1 MDSAAD
7 FLKTKSGMNK
17 NKVLKSSVLPL
28 ALCLTTMT
36 FSPIL
41 VSKAIAEVQNVQQG
55 ELVKGTIVDET
66 GEPIIGATVL
76 VVGGSATQGTVA
88 DMDGNF
94 SIKVKPGAKLKIS
107 YIGFADQVVPA
118 KNGMKVTMKEGGAV
132 NLNAVEVVAYG
143 VQKKVTMTGAI
154 SSVKSEDL
162 VRTSV
167 GSVNNVLGG
176 QLSGVTTVQYS
187 GEPGSDAAEIFVRGK
202 ATWGDSQPLIQVD
215 GVERTMADID
225 PNEIESVTVLKDAS
239 ATAVFGVRGANGVVL
254 ITTKRGAQGKAKINV
269 STSWTALAPT
279 KMVEQ
284 ASSYEYANF
293 YNQMSL
299 NDYWMRANKSVAIG
313 KYPDLDAYTA
323 EHTFSNSF
331 SEGIIQKFATGSD
344 PIRFPSTKWADYIMK
359 DVTLQQQH
367 NLNISG
373 GTDRVKYFISAG
385 YYSQDGLFKEFDAGY
400 NYGYQY
406 HRFNYRSNLDLK
418 ATKTT
423 TLSFNVAGNVSNAD
437 KPYTGSGAA
446 GLIKQIYYATPFS
459 SPGIVDNKLVYCTA
473 DYDDQKLPFVGN
485 AGMGYYGNGFMQ
497 TNINKIQMDLVLDQK
512 LDFIT
517 KGLSFKAKGSY
528 NSAYTINKQGK
539 SVVASFNPLIQYEKD
554 DQGQFILD
562 AEGNKKII
570 LNADGTP
577 YIVYRQNGNDT
588 DPSYSASQAKARDW
602 YLEGSFNY
610 SRVFDKHTV
619 NALLLYNQSKQYYY
633 SNSSYPDVPR
643 SYVGLVGRVTYDYA
657 SRYMAEFNMGYNG
670 SENFAPGRRF
680 GVFPAGSV
688 GWILSE
694 EKFWKPISKVA
705 SFFKIRASWG
715 LVGNDK
721 TKDAIRFMYL
731 ADPYITGSY
740 GLTNNM
746 TNWADSYGYLF
757 GNAQSGTVQG
767 TSSVAGAYESIK
779 NNPDIGWE
787 KAFKQDYGFDLY
799 FFGDRFKTT
808 FDYYRE
814 HRTDILVRDET
825 VPSTIGFTMPYT
837 NAGEAKSWGWEL
849 SLGYND
855 KIGKDFR
862 FWGKLNLS
870 YNQNEIVEMKEE
882 PKKNEYM
889 MARGHRIGARSM
901 YKFWKYYEGEQ
912 TKVEYEKT
920 FGQPFPTQLKDYLM
934 PGDCVYIDLDG
945 DGKINPND
953 KTRDNGYTDDPEY
966 MAGLTLGFNYKRL
979 TFNMQLTGAWNV
991 SRYITDV
998 FRQPFYCSSNTTQGG
1013 LLSYHVNNTWTPQS
1027 YESQDA
1033 LYPRATWDNAEQ
1045 NYAES
1050 DLWEKD
1056 AKYLRLKT
1064 VSLSYDFINPAFK
1077 KIGMHKCEVT
1087 LSGYNLLTFTP
1098 YKWGDPET
1106 RASNAPSYPLQRTY
1120 TISLNVGF

>member
-1 MDSAAD
+1 MM
-7 FLKTKSGMNK
+7 KK
-17 NKVLKSSVLPL
+17 SVLPF
-28 ALCLTTMT
+28 ALVCSALMLN
-36 FSPIL
+36 PY
-41 VSKAIAEVQNVQQG
+41 VGGQAHAEVQNVQQAKA
-55 ELVKGTIVDET
+55 VKGTVVDET
-66 GEPIIGATVL
+66 GEPVIGATVL
-76 VVGGSATQGTVA
+76 VVGGSASQGTIT

-94 SIKVKPGAKLKIS
+94 SINVKPGQKLKIT
-107 YIGFADQVVPA
+107 YIGYDESIVAA
-118 KNGMKVTMKEGGAV
+118 KEGMKVQMKTSGAV
-132 NLNAVEVVAYG
+132 SLNTVEVVAYG

-187 GEPGSDAAEIFVRGK
+187 GEPGDDAAEIFVRGK

-254 ITTKRGAQGKAKINV
+254 ITTKRGSQGKAKISV
-269 STSWTALAPT
+269 STSWTALSPT

-284 ASSYEYANF
+284 ASSLEYANF
-293 YNQMSL
+293 YNQMSE
-299 NDYWMRANKSVAIG
+299 NDYWQTANLAVANG
-313 KYPDLDAYTA
+313 KYSSLEAYMA
-323 EHTFSNSF
+323 EKPFSKSF
-331 SEGIIQKFATGSD
+331 SDAIIQKFATGSD
-344 PIRFPSTKWADYIMK
+344 PIRFPNTRWAEYIMK

-373 GTDRVKYFISAG
+373 GTDRVKYFISTG
-385 YYSQDGLFKEFDAGY
+385 YYSQDGLFKEFGA
-400 NYGYQY
+400 NYDFGYQY

-459 SPGIVDNKLVYCTA
+459 SPGIIDNKLVYCTT
-473 DYDDQKLPFVGN
+473 DYTDGLKLPFVGGD
-485 AGMGYYGNGFMQ
+485 GMGYYGKGFMQ

-528 NSAYTINKQGK
+528 NSAYTISKQGNCQ
-539 SVVASFNPLIQYEKD
+539 VATYNPLVQYDE
-554 DQGQFILD
+554 QGNVIY
-562 AEGNKKII
+562 
-570 LNADGTP
+570 NADGTP
-577 YIVYRQNGNDT
+577 YIVYRQNDNDT
-588 DPSYSASQAKARDW
+588 DPSYSASQGKARDW

-610 SRVFDKHTV
+610 SRVFGKHTV
-619 NALLLYNQSKQYYY
+619 NALMLYNQSKQYYY
-633 SNSSYPDVPR
+633 SNISYPDVPR

-657 SRYMAEFNMGYNG
+657 NRYMAEFNIGYNG

-680 GVFPAGSV
+680 GTFPAGSI
-688 GWILSE
+688 GWIISE
-694 EKFWKPISKVA
+694 EKFWKPISKIA
-705 SFFKIRASWG
+705 SFFKLRASWG

-721 TKDAIRFMYL
+721 TLDKIRFMYL

-740 GLTNNM
+740 GLVNNM
-746 TNWADSYGYLF
+746 SNWADTYGYLF

-767 TSSVAGAYESIK
+767 TSSIAGAYESIK
-779 NNPDIGWE
+779 NNPNIGWE

-814 HRTDILVRDET
+814 HRTDILVRDAT
-825 VPSTIGFTMPYT
+825 VPSSIGFTMPYT
-837 NAGEAKSWGWEL
+837 NAGETKAWGWEL

-855 KIGKDFR
+855 KIGKNFR

-870 YNQNEIVEMKEE
+870 YNQNEIIEMKEE
-882 PKKNEYM
+882 PQKNDYM
-889 MARGHRIGARSM
+889 LAKGHRIGARSM

-912 TKVEYEKT
+912 TKAEYEQT
-920 FGQPFPTQLKDYLM
+920 FGTPFPQQRITNLQ
-934 PGDCVYIDLDG
+934 PGDCVYVDLDG
-945 DGKINPND
+945 DGKIDPND
-953 KTRDNGYTDDPEY
+953 MTRDNGYTDDPEY

-1013 LLSYHVNNTWTPQS
+1013 LLSYHVNNTWTPGV

-1033 LYPRATWDNAEQ
+1033 LYPRATWANAEQ
-1045 NYAES
+1045 NYENS

-1064 VSLSYDFINPAFK
+1064 VSLSYDFINPTFK
-1077 KIGMHKCEVT
+1077 KIGMNKCEVT

>member
-1 MDSAAD
+1 MS
-7 FLKTKSGMNK
+7 KQNK
-17 NKVLKSSVLPL
+17 MMKKSVLPF
-28 ALCLTTMT
+28 ALVCSALMLN
-36 FSPIL
+36 PYMGGQ
-41 VSKAIAEVQNVQQG
+41 ARAEVQNVQQAKA
-55 ELVKGTIVDET
+55 VKGTVVDET
-66 GEPIIGATVL
+66 GEPVIGATVL
-76 VVGGSATQGTVA
+76 VVGGSASQGTIT

-94 SIKVKPGAKLKIS
+94 SVNVKPGQKLKIT
-107 YIGFADQVVPA
+107 YIGYDESIVTA
-118 KNGMKVTMKEGGAV
+118 KEGMKVQMKTSGAV
-132 NLNAVEVVAYG
+132 SLNTVEVVAYG

-154 SSVKSEDL
+154 SSVKSDDL

-187 GEPGSDAAEIFVRGK
+187 GEPGDDAAEIFVRGK

-254 ITTKRGAQGKAKINV
+254 ITTKRGSQGKAKISV
-269 STSWTALAPT
+269 STSWTALSPT

-284 ASSYEYANF
+284 ASSLEYANF
-293 YNQMSL
+293 YNQMSE
-299 NDYWMRANKSVAIG
+299 NDYWQTANLAVANG
-313 KYPDLDAYTA
+313 KYASLEAYMA
-323 EHTFSNSF
+323 EKPFSKSF
-331 SEGIIQKFATGSD
+331 SDAIIQKFATGSD
-344 PIRFPSTKWADYIMK
+344 PIRFPNTRWAEYIMK

-373 GTDRVKYFISAG
+373 GTDRVKYFISTG
-385 YYSQDGLFKEFDAGY
+385 YYSQDGLFKEFGA
-400 NYGYQY
+400 NYDFGYQY

-459 SPGIVDNKLVYCTA
+459 SPGIIDNKLVYCTT
-473 DYDDQKLPFVGN
+473 DYTDGLKLPFVGGD
-485 AGMGYYGNGFMQ
+485 GMGYYGKGFMQ

-528 NSAYTINKQGK
+528 NSAYTISKQGNCQ
-539 SVVASFNPLIQYEKD
+539 VATYNPLVQYDE
-554 DQGQFILD
+554 QGNVIY
-562 AEGNKKII
+562 
-570 LNADGTP
+570 NADGTP
-577 YIVYRQNGNDT
+577 YIVYRQNDNDT
-588 DPSYSASQAKARDW
+588 DPSYSASQGKARDW

-610 SRVFDKHTV
+610 SRVFGKHTV
-619 NALLLYNQSKQYYY
+619 NALMLYNQSKQYYY
-633 SNSSYPDVPR
+633 SNISYPDVPR

-657 SRYMAEFNMGYNG
+657 NRYMAEFNIGYNG

-680 GVFPAGSV
+680 GTFPAGSI
-688 GWILSE
+688 GWIISE
-694 EKFWKPISKVA
+694 EKFWKPISKIA
-705 SFFKIRASWG
+705 SFFKLRASWG

-721 TKDAIRFMYL
+721 TLDKIRFMYL

-740 GLTNNM
+740 GLVNNM
-746 TNWADSYGYLF
+746 SNWADTYGYLF

-767 TSSVAGAYESIK
+767 TSSIAGAYESIK

-814 HRTDILVRDET
+814 HRTDILVRDAT
-825 VPSTIGFTMPYT
+825 VPSSIGFTMPYT
-837 NAGEAKSWGWEL
+837 NAGETKAWGWEL

-855 KIGKDFR
+855 KIGKNFR

-870 YNQNEIVEMKEE
+870 YNQNEIIEMKEE
-882 PKKNEYM
+882 PQKNDYM
-889 MARGHRIGARSM
+889 LAKGHRIGARSM

-912 TKVEYEKT
+912 TKAEYEQT
-920 FGQPFPTQLKDYLM
+920 FGTPFPQQRITNLQ
-934 PGDCVYIDLDG
+934 PGDCVYVDLDG
-945 DGKINPND
+945 DGKIDPND
-953 KTRDNGYTDDPEY
+953 MTRDNGYTDDPEY

-1013 LLSYHVNNTWTPQS
+1013 LLSYHVNNTWTPGV

-1033 LYPRATWDNAEQ
+1033 LYPRATWANAEQ
-1045 NYAES
+1045 NYENS

-1064 VSLSYDFINPAFK
+1064 VSLSYDFINPTFK
-1077 KIGMHKCEVT
+1077 KIGMNKCEVT

>member
-1 MDSAAD
+1 
-7 FLKTKSGMNK
+7 MNK

-55 ELVKGTIVDET
+55 ELIKGTVVDET
-66 GEPIIGATVL
+66 GEPVIGATIL
-76 VVGGSATQGTVA
+76 VVGGSSTQGTVA

-132 NLNAVEVVAYG
+132 SLNAVEVVAYG

-187 GEPGSDAAEIFVRGK
+187 GEPGSNAAEIFVRGK

-254 ITTKRGAQGKAKINV
+254 ITTKRGAQGKAKISV

-284 ASSYEYANF
+284 ASSLEYANF
-293 YNQMSL
+293 YNQMSE
-299 NDYWMRANKSVAIG
+299 NDYWQTANLAVANG
-313 KYPDLDAYTA
+313 KYSSLEAYMA
-323 EHTFSNSF
+323 EKPFSKSF
-331 SEGIIQKFATGSD
+331 SDAIIQKFATGSD
-344 PIRFPSTKWADYIMK
+344 PIRFPNTRWADYIMK

-385 YYSQDGLFKEFDAGY
+385 YYSQDGLFKEFGA
-400 NYGYQY
+400 NYDFGYQY

-459 SPGIVDNKLVYCTA
+459 SPGIIDNKLIYCTT
-473 DYDDQKLPFVGN
+473 DYTDGLKLPFTGGS
-485 AGMGYYGNGFMQ
+485 GMGYYGNGFMQ

-517 KGLSFKAKGSY
+517 KGLSFKVKGSY
-528 NSAYTINKQGK
+528 NSAYTINKKGNCQ
-539 SVVASFNPLIQYEKD
+539 VATYNPLVQYDE
-554 DQGQFILD
+554 QGNVIY
-562 AEGNKKII
+562 
-570 LNADGTP
+570 NADGTP
-577 YIVYRQNGNDT
+577 YIVYRQNDNDT
-588 DPSYSASQAKARDW
+588 DPSYSASQGKARDW

-610 SRVFDKHTV
+610 SRVFGKHTV
-619 NALLLYNQSKQYYY
+619 NALMLYNQSKQYYY
-633 SNSSYPDVPR
+633 SGSSYPDVPR

-657 SRYMAEFNMGYNG
+657 NRYMAEFNVGYNG

-680 GVFPAGSV
+680 GTFPAGSI

-721 TKDAIRFMYL
+721 TQDAIRFMYL

-746 TNWADSYGYLF
+746 TNWADTYGYLF

-767 TSSVAGAYESIK
+767 TSSIAGAYESIK

-814 HRTDILVRDET
+814 HRTDILVRDAT

-837 NAGEAKSWGWEL
+837 NAGETKSWGWEL
-849 SLGYND
+849 ALGYND

-870 YNQNEIVEMKEE
+870 YNQNEIIEMREE
-882 PKKNEYM
+882 PQKNDYM
-889 MARGHRIGARSM
+889 LAKGHRIGARSM

-912 TKVEYEKT
+912 TKAEYEQT
-920 FGQPFPTQLKDYLM
+920 FGSPFPQQLISNLQ
-934 PGDCVYIDLDG
+934 PGDCVYVDLDG
-945 DGKINPND
+945 DGKIDPND
-953 KTRDNGYTDDPEY
+953 MTRDNGYTDDPEY

-998 FRQPFYCSSNTTQGG
+998 FRQPFYCSSNTSQGG
-1013 LLSYHVNNTWTPQS
+1013 LLSYHVNNTWTPGV

-1033 LYPRATWDNAEQ
+1033 LYPRATWANAEQ
-1045 NYAES
+1045 NYAGS

-1064 VSLSYDFINPAFK
+1064 VSLSYDFINPTFK
-1077 KIGMHKCEVT
+1077 KIGMNKCEVT
-1087 LSGYNLLTFTP
+1087 LSGYNLITFTP

>member
-1 MDSAAD
+1 
-7 FLKTKSGMNK
+7 MNK
-17 NKVLKSSVLPL
+17 NKVQKSSVLPL

-721 TKDAIRFMYL
+721 TKDAIRFLYL

-1013 LLSYHVNNTWTPQS
+1013 LLSYHVNNTWTPES

>member
-1 MDSAAD
+1 MS
-7 FLKTKSGMNK
+7 KQNK
-17 NKVLKSSVLPL
+17 MMKKSVLPF
-28 ALCLTTMT
+28 ALVCSALML
-36 FSPIL
+36 SPY
-41 VSKAIAEVQNVQQG
+41 VGGQAHAEVQNVQQAKA
-55 ELVKGTIVDET
+55 VKGTVVDET
-66 GEPIIGATVL
+66 GEPVIGATVL
-76 VVGGSATQGTVA
+76 VVGGSASQGTIT

-94 SIKVKPGAKLKIS
+94 SINVKLGQKLKIT
-107 YIGFADQVVPA
+107 YIGYDESIVAA
-118 KNGMKVTMKEGGAV
+118 KEGMKVQMKTSGAV
-132 NLNAVEVVAYG
+132 SLNTVEVVAYG

-187 GEPGSDAAEIFVRGK
+187 GEPGDDAAEIFVRGK

-254 ITTKRGAQGKAKINV
+254 ITTKRGSQGKAKISV
-269 STSWTALAPT
+269 STSWTALSPT

-284 ASSYEYANF
+284 ASSLEYANF
-293 YNQMSL
+293 YNQMSE
-299 NDYWMRANKSVAIG
+299 NDYWQTANLAVANG
-313 KYPDLDAYTA
+313 KYASLEAYMA
-323 EHTFSNSF
+323 EKPFSKSF
-331 SEGIIQKFATGSD
+331 SDAIIQKFATGSD
-344 PIRFPSTKWADYIMK
+344 PIRFPNTRWADYIMK

-373 GTDRVKYFISAG
+373 GTDRVKYFISTG
-385 YYSQDGLFKEFDAGY
+385 YYSQDGLFKEFGA
-400 NYGYQY
+400 NYDFGYQY

-459 SPGIVDNKLVYCTA
+459 SPGIIDNKLVYCTT
-473 DYDDQKLPFVGN
+473 DYTDGLKLPFVGGD
-485 AGMGYYGNGFMQ
+485 GMGYYGKGFMQ

-528 NSAYTINKQGK
+528 NSAYTISKQGNCQ
-539 SVVASFNPLIQYEKD
+539 VATYNPLVQYDE
-554 DQGQFILD
+554 QGNVIY
-562 AEGNKKII
+562 
-570 LNADGTP
+570 NADGTP
-577 YIVYRQNGNDT
+577 YIVYRQNDNDT
-588 DPSYSASQAKARDW
+588 DPSYSASQGKARDW

-610 SRVFDKHTV
+610 SRVFGKHTV
-619 NALLLYNQSKQYYY
+619 NALMLYNQSKQYYY
-633 SNSSYPDVPR
+633 SNISYPDVPR

-657 SRYMAEFNMGYNG
+657 NRYMAEFNIGYNG

-680 GVFPAGSV
+680 GTFPAGSI
-688 GWILSE
+688 GWIISE
-694 EKFWKPISKVA
+694 EKFWKPISKIA
-705 SFFKIRASWG
+705 SFFKLRASWG

-721 TKDAIRFMYL
+721 TLDKIRFMYL

-740 GLTNNM
+740 GLVNNM
-746 TNWADSYGYLF
+746 SNWADTYGYLF

-767 TSSVAGAYESIK
+767 TSSIAGAYESIK

-814 HRTDILVRDET
+814 HRTDILVRDAT
-825 VPSTIGFTMPYT
+825 VPSSIGFTMPYT
-837 NAGEAKSWGWEL
+837 NAGETKAWGWEL

-855 KIGKDFR
+855 KIGKNFR

-870 YNQNEIVEMKEE
+870 YNQNEIIEMKEE
-882 PKKNEYM
+882 PQKNDYM
-889 MARGHRIGARSM
+889 LAKGHRIGARSM

-912 TKVEYEKT
+912 TKAEYEQT
-920 FGQPFPTQLKDYLM
+920 FGTPFPQQRITNLQ
-934 PGDCVYIDLDG
+934 PGDCVYVDLDG
-945 DGKINPND
+945 DGKIDPND
-953 KTRDNGYTDDPEY
+953 MTRDNGYTDDPEY

-1013 LLSYHVNNTWTPQS
+1013 LLSYHVNNTWTPGV

-1033 LYPRATWDNAEQ
+1033 LYPRATWANAEQ
-1045 NYAES
+1045 NYENS

-1064 VSLSYDFINPAFK
+1064 VSLSYDFINPTFK
-1077 KIGMHKCEVT
+1077 KIGMNKCEVT

>member
-1 MDSAAD
+1 MM
-7 FLKTKSGMNK
+7 KK
-17 NKVLKSSVLPL
+17 SVLPF
-28 ALCLTTMT
+28 ALVCSALML
-36 FSPIL
+36 SPY
-41 VSKAIAEVQNVQQG
+41 VGGQAHAEVQNVQQAKA
-55 ELVKGTIVDET
+55 VKGTVVDET
-66 GEPIIGATVL
+66 GEPVIGATVL
-76 VVGGSATQGTVA
+76 VVDGSASQGTIT

-94 SIKVKPGAKLKIS
+94 SINVKPGQKLKIT
-107 YIGFADQVVPA
+107 YIGCDESIVAA
-118 KNGMKVTMKEGGAV
+118 KEGMKVQMKTSGAV
-132 NLNAVEVVAYG
+132 SLNTVEVVAYG

-254 ITTKRGAQGKAKINV
+254 ITTKRGSQGKAKINV
-269 STSWTALAPT
+269 STSWTALSPT

-284 ASSYEYANF
+284 ASSLEYANF
-293 YNQMSL
+293 YNQMSE
-299 NDYWMRANKSVAIG
+299 NDYWQTANLAVANG
-313 KYPDLDAYTA
+313 KYSSLEAYMA
-323 EHTFSNSF
+323 EKPFSKSF
-331 SEGIIQKFATGSD
+331 SDAIIQKFATGSD
-344 PIRFPSTKWADYIMK
+344 PIRFPNTRWAEYIMK

-385 YYSQDGLFKEFDAGY
+385 YYSQDGLFKEFGA
-400 NYGYQY
+400 NYDFGYQY

-459 SPGIVDNKLVYCTA
+459 SPGIIDNKLVSCTT
-473 DYDDQKLPFVGN
+473 DYTDGLKLPFVGGD
-485 AGMGYYGNGFMQ
+485 GMGYYGKGFMQ

-528 NSAYTINKQGK
+528 NSAYTINKQGNCQ
-539 SVVASFNPLIQYEKD
+539 VASYNPLVQYDE
-554 DQGQFILD
+554 QGNVIY
-562 AEGNKKII
+562 
-570 LNADGTP
+570 NADGTP

-588 DPSYSASQAKARDW
+588 DPSYSASQGKARDW

-610 SRVFDKHTV
+610 SRVFGKHTV
-619 NALLLYNQSKQYYY
+619 NALMLYNQSKQYYY
-633 SNSSYPDVPR
+633 SGSSYPDVPR

-657 SRYMAEFNMGYNG
+657 NRYMAEFNIGYNG

-680 GVFPAGSV
+680 GTFPAGSI
-688 GWILSE
+688 GWIISE
-694 EKFWKPISKVA
+694 EKFWKPISKIA
-705 SFFKIRASWG
+705 SFFKLRASWG

-721 TKDAIRFMYL
+721 TFDKIRFMYL

-746 TNWADSYGYLF
+746 SDWADTYGYLF
-757 GNAQSGTVQG
+757 GNAQSGTVPG
-767 TSSVAGAYESIK
+767 TSSIAGAYESIK

-814 HRTDILVRDET
+814 HRTDILVRDAT

-837 NAGEAKSWGWEL
+837 NAGETKSWGWEL

-870 YNQNEIVEMKEE
+870 YNQNEIIEMKEE
-882 PKKNEYM
+882 PQKNDYM
-889 MARGHRIGARSM
+889 LAKGHRIGARSM

-912 TKVEYEKT
+912 TKAEYEQT
-920 FGQPFPTQLKDYLM
+920 FGSLFPQQLISNLQ
-934 PGDCVYIDLDG
+934 PGDCVYVDLDG
-945 DGKINPND
+945 DGKIDPND
-953 KTRDNGYTDDPEY
+953 MTRDNGYTDDPEY

-998 FRQPFYCSSNTTQGG
+998 FRQPFFCSSNTTQGG
-1013 LLSYHVNNTWTPQS
+1013 LLSYHVNNTWTPGV

-1033 LYPRATWDNAEQ
+1033 LYPRATWANAEQ
-1045 NYAES
+1045 NYAGS
-1050 DLWEKD
+1050 DLWEKN

-1064 VSLSYDFINPAFK
+1064 VSLSYDFINPTFK
-1077 KIGMHKCEVT
+1077 KIGMNKCEVT

>member
-1 MDSAAD
+1 
-7 FLKTKSGMNK
+7 MNK

-66 GEPIIGATVL
+66 GEPIIGATVW

-966 MAGLTLGFNYKRL
+966 MAGLALGFNYKRL

-1013 LLSYHVNNTWTPQS
+1013 LLSYHVNNTWTPES

>member
-1 MDSAAD
+1 
-7 FLKTKSGMNK
+7 MNK

-254 ITTKRGAQGKAKINV
+254 ITTKRGVQGKAKINV

-528 NSAYTINKQGK
+528 NSAYTINKKGK

-721 TKDAIRFMYL
+721 TKDAIRFLYL

-1013 LLSYHVNNTWTPQS
+1013 LLSYHVNNTWTPES

>member
-1 MDSAAD
+1 MM
-7 FLKTKSGMNK
+7 KK
-17 NKVLKSSVLPL
+17 SVLPF
-28 ALCLTTMT
+28 ALVCSALML
-36 FSPIL
+36 SPY
-41 VSKAIAEVQNVQQG
+41 VGGQAHAEVQNVLQAKA
-55 ELVKGTIVDET
+55 VKGTVVDET
-66 GEPIIGATVL
+66 GEPVIGATVL
-76 VVGGSATQGTVA
+76 VVGGSASQGTIT

-94 SIKVKPGAKLKIS
+94 CINVKPGQKLKIT
-107 YIGFADQVVPA
+107 YIGYDESIVAA
-118 KNGMKVTMKEGGAV
+118 KEGMKVQMKTSGAV
-132 NLNAVEVVAYG
+132 SLNTVEVVAYG

-154 SSVKSEDL
+154 SSVKSDDL

-187 GEPGSDAAEIFVRGK
+187 GEPGDDAAEIFVRGK

-254 ITTKRGAQGKAKINV
+254 ITTKRGSQGKAKISV
-269 STSWTALAPT
+269 STSWTALSPT

-284 ASSYEYANF
+284 ASSLEYANF
-293 YNQMSL
+293 YNQMSE
-299 NDYWMRANKSVAIG
+299 NDYWQTANLAVANG
-313 KYPDLDAYTA
+313 KYASLKAYMA
-323 EHTFSNSF
+323 EKPFSKSF
-331 SEGIIQKFATGSD
+331 SDAIIQKFATGSD
-344 PIRFPSTKWADYIMK
+344 PIRFPNTRWADYIMK

-373 GTDRVKYFISAG
+373 GTDRVKYFISTG
-385 YYSQDGLFKEFDAGY
+385 YYSQDGLFKEFGA
-400 NYGYQY
+400 NYDFGYQY

-459 SPGIVDNKLVYCTA
+459 SPGIIDNKLVYCTT
-473 DYDDQKLPFVGN
+473 DYTDGLKLPFVGGD
-485 AGMGYYGNGFMQ
+485 GMGYYGKGFMQ

-528 NSAYTINKQGK
+528 NSAYTISKQGNCQ
-539 SVVASFNPLIQYEKD
+539 VATYNPLVQYDE
-554 DQGQFILD
+554 QGNVIY
-562 AEGNKKII
+562 
-570 LNADGTP
+570 NADGTP

-588 DPSYSASQAKARDW
+588 DPSYSASQGKARDW

-610 SRVFDKHTV
+610 SRVFGKHTV
-619 NALLLYNQSKQYYY
+619 NALMLYNQSKQYYY
-633 SNSSYPDVPR
+633 SNISYPDVPR

-657 SRYMAEFNMGYNG
+657 NRYMAEFNIGYNG

-680 GVFPAGSV
+680 GTFPAGSI
-688 GWILSE
+688 GWIISE
-694 EKFWKPISKVA
+694 EKFWKPISKIA
-705 SFFKIRASWG
+705 SFFKLRASWG

-721 TKDAIRFMYL
+721 TLDKIRFMYL

-740 GLTNNM
+740 GLVNNM
-746 TNWADSYGYLF
+746 SNWADTYGYLF

-767 TSSVAGAYESIK
+767 TSSIAGAYESIK

-814 HRTDILVRDET
+814 HRTDILVRDAT
-825 VPSTIGFTMPYT
+825 VPSSIGFTMPYT
-837 NAGEAKSWGWEL
+837 NAGETKAWGWEL

-855 KIGKDFR
+855 KIGKNFR

-870 YNQNEIVEMKEE
+870 YNQNEIIEMKEE
-882 PKKNEYM
+882 PQKNDYM
-889 MARGHRIGARSM
+889 LAKGHRIGARSM

-912 TKVEYEKT
+912 TKAEYEQT
-920 FGQPFPTQLKDYLM
+920 FGTPFPQQRITNLQ
-934 PGDCVYIDLDG
+934 PGDCVYVDLDG
-945 DGKINPND
+945 DGKIDPND
-953 KTRDNGYTDDPEY
+953 MTRDNGYTDDPEY

-1013 LLSYHVNNTWTPQS
+1013 LLSYHVNNTWTPGV

-1033 LYPRATWDNAEQ
+1033 LYPRATWANAEQ
-1045 NYAES
+1045 NYENS

-1064 VSLSYDFINPAFK
+1064 VSLSYDFINPTFK
-1077 KIGMHKCEVT
+1077 KIGMNKCEVT

>member
-1 MDSAAD
+1 MM
-7 FLKTKSGMNK
+7 KK
-17 NKVLKSSVLPL
+17 SVLPF
-28 ALCLTTMT
+28 ALVCSALML
-36 FSPIL
+36 SPY
-41 VSKAIAEVQNVQQG
+41 VGGQAHAEVLNVQQAKA
-55 ELVKGTIVDET
+55 VKGTVVDET
-66 GEPIIGATVL
+66 GEPVIGATVL
-76 VVGGSATQGTVA
+76 VVGGSASQGTIT

-94 SIKVKPGAKLKIS
+94 SINVKPGQKLKIT
-107 YIGFADQVVPA
+107 YIGYDESIVAA
-118 KNGMKVTMKEGGAV
+118 KEGMKVQMKTSGAV
-132 NLNAVEVVAYG
+132 SLNTVEVVAYG

-154 SSVKSEDL
+154 SSVKSDDL

-187 GEPGSDAAEIFVRGK
+187 GEPGDDAAEIFVRGK

-254 ITTKRGAQGKAKINV
+254 ITTKRGSQGKAKISV
-269 STSWTALAPT
+269 STSWTALSPT

-284 ASSYEYANF
+284 ASSLEYANF
-293 YNQMSL
+293 YNQMSE
-299 NDYWMRANKSVAIG
+299 NDYWQTANLAVANG
-313 KYPDLDAYTA
+313 KYASLEAYMA
-323 EHTFSNSF
+323 EKPFSKSF
-331 SEGIIQKFATGSD
+331 SDAIIQKFATGSD
-344 PIRFPSTKWADYIMK
+344 PIRFPNTRWAEYIMK

-373 GTDRVKYFISAG
+373 GTDRVKYFISTG
-385 YYSQDGLFKEFDAGY
+385 YYSQDGLFKEFGA
-400 NYGYQY
+400 NYDFGYQY

-459 SPGIVDNKLVYCTA
+459 SPGIIDNKLVYCTT
-473 DYDDQKLPFVGN
+473 DYTDGLKLPFVGGD
-485 AGMGYYGNGFMQ
+485 GMGYYGKGFMQ

-528 NSAYTINKQGK
+528 NSAYTISKQGNCQ
-539 SVVASFNPLIQYEKD
+539 VATYNPLVQYDE
-554 DQGQFILD
+554 QGNVIY
-562 AEGNKKII
+562 
-570 LNADGTP
+570 NADGTP
-577 YIVYRQNGNDT
+577 YIVYRQNDNDT
-588 DPSYSASQAKARDW
+588 DPSYSASQGKARDW

-610 SRVFDKHTV
+610 SRVFGKHTV
-619 NALLLYNQSKQYYY
+619 NALMLYNQSKQYYY
-633 SNSSYPDVPR
+633 SNISYPDVPR

-657 SRYMAEFNMGYNG
+657 NRYMAEFNIGYNG

-680 GVFPAGSV
+680 GTFPAGSI
-688 GWILSE
+688 GWIISE
-694 EKFWKPISKVA
+694 EKFWKPISKIA
-705 SFFKIRASWG
+705 SFFKLRASWG

-721 TKDAIRFMYL
+721 TLDKIRFMYL

-740 GLTNNM
+740 GLVNNM
-746 TNWADSYGYLF
+746 SNWADTYGYLF

-767 TSSVAGAYESIK
+767 TSSIAGAYESIK

-814 HRTDILVRDET
+814 HRTDILVRDAT
-825 VPSTIGFTMPYT
+825 VPSSIGFTMPYT
-837 NAGEAKSWGWEL
+837 NAGETKAWGWEL

-855 KIGKDFR
+855 KIGKNFR

-870 YNQNEIVEMKEE
+870 YNQNEIIEMKEE
-882 PKKNEYM
+882 PQKNDYM
-889 MARGHRIGARSM
+889 LAKGHRIGARSM

-912 TKVEYEKT
+912 TKAEYEQT
-920 FGQPFPTQLKDYLM
+920 FGTPFPQQRITNLQ
-934 PGDCVYIDLDG
+934 PGDCVYVDLDG
-945 DGKINPND
+945 DGKIDPND
-953 KTRDNGYTDDPEY
+953 MTRDNGYTDDPEY

-1013 LLSYHVNNTWTPQS
+1013 LLSYHVNNTWTPGV

-1033 LYPRATWDNAEQ
+1033 LYPRATWANAEQ
-1045 NYAES
+1045 NYENS

-1064 VSLSYDFINPAFK
+1064 VSLSYDFINPTFK
-1077 KIGMHKCEVT
+1077 KIGMNKCEVT

>member
-1 MDSAAD
+1 MM
-7 FLKTKSGMNK
+7 KK
-17 NKVLKSSVLPL
+17 SVLPF
-28 ALCLTTMT
+28 ALVCSALMLN
-36 FSPIL
+36 PY
-41 VSKAIAEVQNVQQG
+41 VGGQAHAEVQNVQQAKA
-55 ELVKGTIVDET
+55 VKGTVVDET
-66 GEPIIGATVL
+66 GEPVIGATVL
-76 VVGGSATQGTVA
+76 VVGGSASQGTIT

-94 SIKVKPGAKLKIS
+94 SINVKPGQKLKIT
-107 YIGFADQVVPA
+107 YIGYDESIVAA
-118 KNGMKVTMKEGGAV
+118 KEGMKVQMKTSGAV
-132 NLNAVEVVAYG
+132 SLNTVEVVAYG

-154 SSVKSEDL
+154 SSVKSDDL

-187 GEPGSDAAEIFVRGK
+187 GEPGDDAAEIFVRGK

-254 ITTKRGAQGKAKINV
+254 ITTKRGSQGKAKISV
-269 STSWTALAPT
+269 STSWTALSPT

-284 ASSYEYANF
+284 ASSLEYANF
-293 YNQMSL
+293 YNQMSE
-299 NDYWMRANKSVAIG
+299 NDYWQTANLAVANG
-313 KYPDLDAYTA
+313 KYSSLEAYMA
-323 EHTFSNSF
+323 EKPFSKSF
-331 SEGIIQKFATGSD
+331 SDAIIQKFATGTD
-344 PIRFPSTKWADYIMK
+344 PIRFPNTRWADYIMK

-385 YYSQDGLFKEFDAGY
+385 YYSQDGLFKEFGA
-400 NYGYQY
+400 NYDFGYQY

-459 SPGIVDNKLVYCTA
+459 SPGIIDNKLVYCTT
-473 DYDDQKLPFVGN
+473 DYTDGLKLPFVGGN
-485 AGMGYYGNGFMQ
+485 GMGYYGNGFMQ
-497 TNINKIQMDLVLDQK
+497 TNINKLQMDLVLDQK

-528 NSAYTINKQGK
+528 NSAYTISKQGNCQ
-539 SVVASFNPLIQYEKD
+539 VATYNPLVQYDE
-554 DQGQFILD
+554 QGNVIY
-562 AEGNKKII
+562 
-570 LNADGTP
+570 NADGTP

-588 DPSYSASQAKARDW
+588 DPSYSASQGKGRDW

-610 SRVFDKHTV
+610 SRVFGKHTV
-619 NALLLYNQSKQYYY
+619 NALMLYNQSKQYYY
-633 SNSSYPDVPR
+633 SGSDSYPDVPR

-657 SRYMAEFNMGYNG
+657 NRYMAEFNIGYNG

-680 GVFPAGSV
+680 GTFPAGSI
-688 GWILSE
+688 GWIISE

-705 SFFKIRASWG
+705 SFFKLRASWG

-721 TKDAIRFMYL
+721 TAEKIRFMYL

-740 GLTNNM
+740 GLVNNM
-746 TNWADSYGYLF
+746 SDWADTYGYLF

-767 TSSVAGAYESIK
+767 TSSIAGAYESIK
-779 NNPDIGWE
+779 NNPDLGWE

-814 HRTDILVRDET
+814 HRTDILVRDAT
-825 VPSTIGFTMPYT
+825 VPSSIGFTMPYT
-837 NAGEAKSWGWEL
+837 NAGETKSWGWEL

-870 YNQNEIVEMKEE
+870 YNQNEIIEMKEE
-882 PKKNEYM
+882 PQKNAYM
-889 MARGHRIGARSM
+889 FAKGHRIGARSM

-912 TKVEYEKT
+912 TKAEYEQT
-920 FGQPFPTQLKDYLM
+920 FGTPFPKQLISNLQ
-934 PGDCVYIDLDG
+934 PGDCVYVDLDG
-945 DGKINPND
+945 DGKIDPND
-953 KTRDNGYTDDPEY
+953 MTRDNGYTDDPEY

-1013 LLSYHVNNTWTPQS
+1013 LLSYHVNNTWIPGV

-1033 LYPRATWDNAEQ
+1033 LYPRATWANAEQ
-1045 NYAES
+1045 NYAGS

-1064 VSLSYDFINPAFK
+1064 VSLSYDFINPTFK
-1077 KIGMHKCEVT
+1077 KIGMNKCEVT

>member
-1 MDSAAD
+1 
-7 FLKTKSGMNK
+7 MNK

-254 ITTKRGAQGKAKINV
+254 ITTKRGVQGKAKINV

-721 TKDAIRFMYL
+721 TKDAIRFLYL

-912 TKVEYEKT
+912 TKVEYEKS

-1013 LLSYHVNNTWTPQS
+1013 LLSYHVNNTWTPES

>member
-1 MDSAAD
+1 MS
-7 FLKTKSGMNK
+7 KQNK
-17 NKVLKSSVLPL
+17 MMKKSVLPF
-28 ALCLTTMT
+28 ALVCSALMLN
-36 FSPIL
+36 PY
-41 VSKAIAEVQNVQQG
+41 VGGQAHAEVQNVQQAKA
-55 ELVKGTIVDET
+55 VKGTVVDET
-66 GEPIIGATVL
+66 GEPVIGATVL
-76 VVGGSATQGTVA
+76 VVGGSASQGTIT

-94 SIKVKPGAKLKIS
+94 SINVKPGQKLKIT
-107 YIGFADQVVPA
+107 YIGYDESIVAA
-118 KNGMKVTMKEGGAV
+118 KEGMKVQMKTSAAV
-132 NLNAVEVVAYG
+132 SLNTVEVVAYG

-154 SSVKSEDL
+154 SSVKSDDL

-187 GEPGSDAAEIFVRGK
+187 GEPGDDAAEIFVRGK

-254 ITTKRGAQGKAKINV
+254 ITTKRGSQGKAKISV
-269 STSWTALAPT
+269 STSWTALSPT

-284 ASSYEYANF
+284 ASSLEYANF
-293 YNQMSL
+293 YNQMSE
-299 NDYWMRANKSVAIG
+299 NDYWQTANLAVANG
-313 KYPDLDAYTA
+313 KYASLEAYMA
-323 EHTFSNSF
+323 EKPFSKSF
-331 SEGIIQKFATGSD
+331 SDAIIQKFATGSD
-344 PIRFPSTKWADYIMK
+344 PIRFPNTRWADYIMK

-373 GTDRVKYFISAG
+373 GTDRVKYFISTG
-385 YYSQDGLFKEFDAGY
+385 YYSQDGLFKEFGA
-400 NYGYQY
+400 NYDFGYQY

-459 SPGIVDNKLVYCTA
+459 SPGIIDNKLVYCTT
-473 DYDDQKLPFVGN
+473 DYTDGLKLPFVGGD
-485 AGMGYYGNGFMQ
+485 GMGYYGKGFMQ

-528 NSAYTINKQGK
+528 NSAYTISKQGNCQ
-539 SVVASFNPLIQYEKD
+539 VATYNPLVQYDE
-554 DQGQFILD
+554 QGNVIY
-562 AEGNKKII
+562 
-570 LNADGTP
+570 NADGTP

-588 DPSYSASQAKARDW
+588 DPSYSASQGKARDW
-602 YLEGSFNY
+602 YLESSFNY
-610 SRVFDKHTV
+610 SRVFGKHTV
-619 NALLLYNQSKQYYY
+619 NALMLYNQSKQYYY
-633 SNSSYPDVPR
+633 SNISYPDVPR

-657 SRYMAEFNMGYNG
+657 NRYMAEFNIGYNG

-680 GVFPAGSV
+680 GTFPAGSI
-688 GWILSE
+688 GWIISE
-694 EKFWKPISKVA
+694 EKFWKPISKIA
-705 SFFKIRASWG
+705 SFFKLRASWG

-721 TKDAIRFMYL
+721 TLDKIRFMYL

-740 GLTNNM
+740 GLVNNM
-746 TNWADSYGYLF
+746 SNWADTYGYLF

-767 TSSVAGAYESIK
+767 TSSIAGAYESIK

-814 HRTDILVRDET
+814 HRTDILVRDAT
-825 VPSTIGFTMPYT
+825 VPSSIGFTMPYT
-837 NAGEAKSWGWEL
+837 NAGETKAWGWEL

-855 KIGKDFR
+855 KIGKNFR

-870 YNQNEIVEMKEE
+870 YNQNEIIEMKEE
-882 PKKNEYM
+882 PQKNDYM
-889 MARGHRIGARSM
+889 LAKGHRIGARSM

-912 TKVEYEKT
+912 TKAEYEQT
-920 FGQPFPTQLKDYLM
+920 FGTPFPQQRITNLQ
-934 PGDCVYIDLDG
+934 PGDCVYVDLDG
-945 DGKINPND
+945 DGKIDPND
-953 KTRDNGYTDDPEY
+953 MTRDNGYTDDPEY

-1013 LLSYHVNNTWTPQS
+1013 LLSYHVNNTWTPGV

-1033 LYPRATWDNAEQ
+1033 LYPRATWANAEQ
-1045 NYAES
+1045 NYENS

-1064 VSLSYDFINPAFK
+1064 VSLSYDFINPTFK
-1077 KIGMHKCEVT
+1077 KIGMNKCEVT

>member
-1 MDSAAD
+1 MM
-7 FLKTKSGMNK
+7 KK
-17 NKVLKSSVLPL
+17 SVLPF
-28 ALCLTTMT
+28 ALVCSALMLN
-36 FSPIL
+36 PY
-41 VSKAIAEVQNVQQG
+41 VGGQAHAEVQNVQQAKA
-55 ELVKGTIVDET
+55 VKGTVVDET
-66 GEPIIGATVL
+66 GEPVIGATVL
-76 VVGGSATQGTVA
+76 VVGGSASQGTIT

-94 SIKVKPGAKLKIS
+94 SINVKPGQKLKIT
-107 YIGFADQVVPA
+107 YIGYDESIVAA
-118 KNGMKVTMKEGGAV
+118 KEGMKVQMKTSGAV
-132 NLNAVEVVAYG
+132 SLNTVEVVAYG

-154 SSVKSEDL
+154 SSVKSDDL

-187 GEPGSDAAEIFVRGK
+187 GEPGDDAAEIFVRGK

-254 ITTKRGAQGKAKINV
+254 ITTKRGSQGKAKISV
-269 STSWTALAPT
+269 STSWTALSPT

-284 ASSYEYANF
+284 ASSLEYANF
-293 YNQMSL
+293 YNQMSE
-299 NDYWMRANKSVAIG
+299 NDYWQTANLAVANG
-313 KYPDLDAYTA
+313 KYASLEAYMA
-323 EHTFSNSF
+323 EKPFSKSF
-331 SEGIIQKFATGSD
+331 SDAIIQKFATGSD
-344 PIRFPSTKWADYIMK
+344 PIRFPNTRWADYIMK

-373 GTDRVKYFISAG
+373 GTDRVKYFISTG
-385 YYSQDGLFKEFDAGY
+385 YYSQDGLFKEFGA
-400 NYGYQY
+400 NYDFGYQY

-459 SPGIVDNKLVYCTA
+459 SPGIIDNKLVYCTT
-473 DYDDQKLPFVGN
+473 DYTDGLKLPFVGGD
-485 AGMGYYGNGFMQ
+485 GMGYYGKGFMQ

-528 NSAYTINKQGK
+528 NSAYTISKQGNCQ
-539 SVVASFNPLIQYEKD
+539 VATYNPLVQYDE
-554 DQGQFILD
+554 QGNVIY
-562 AEGNKKII
+562 
-570 LNADGTP
+570 NADGTP
-577 YIVYRQNGNDT
+577 YIVYRQNDNDT
-588 DPSYSASQAKARDW
+588 DPSYSASQGKARDW

-610 SRVFDKHTV
+610 SRVFGKHTV
-619 NALLLYNQSKQYYY
+619 NALMLYNQSKQYYY
-633 SNSSYPDVPR
+633 SNISYPDVPR

-657 SRYMAEFNMGYNG
+657 NRYMAEFNIGYNG

-680 GVFPAGSV
+680 GTFPAGSI
-688 GWILSE
+688 GWIISE
-694 EKFWKPISKVA
+694 EKFWKPISKIA
-705 SFFKIRASWG
+705 SFFKLRASWG

-721 TKDAIRFMYL
+721 TLDKIRFMYL

-746 TNWADSYGYLF
+746 SDWADTYGYLF

-767 TSSVAGAYESIK
+767 TSSIAGAYESIK

-814 HRTDILVRDET
+814 HRTDILVRDAT
-825 VPSTIGFTMPYT
+825 VPSSIGFTMPYT
-837 NAGEAKSWGWEL
+837 NAGETKAWGWEL

-855 KIGKDFR
+855 KIGKNFR

-870 YNQNEIVEMKEE
+870 YNQNEIIEMKEE
-882 PKKNEYM
+882 PQKNDYM
-889 MARGHRIGARSM
+889 LAKGHRIGARSM

-912 TKVEYEKT
+912 TKAEYEQT
-920 FGQPFPTQLKDYLM
+920 FGTPFPQQRITNLQ
-934 PGDCVYIDLDG
+934 PGDCVYVDLDG
-945 DGKINPND
+945 DGKIDPND
-953 KTRDNGYTDDPEY
+953 MTRDNGYTDDPEY

-1013 LLSYHVNNTWTPQS
+1013 LLSYHVNNTWTPGV

-1033 LYPRATWDNAEQ
+1033 LYPRATWANAEQ
-1045 NYAES
+1045 NYENS

-1064 VSLSYDFINPAFK
+1064 VSLSYDFINPTFK
-1077 KIGMHKCEVT
+1077 KIGMNKCEVT

>member
-1 MDSAAD
+1 MS
-7 FLKTKSGMNK
+7 KQNK
-17 NKVLKSSVLPL
+17 MMKKSVLPF
-28 ALCLTTMT
+28 ALVCSALML
-36 FSPIL
+36 SPY
-41 VSKAIAEVQNVQQG
+41 VGGQAHAEVQNVQQAKA
-55 ELVKGTIVDET
+55 VKGTVVDET
-66 GEPIIGATVL
+66 GEPVIGATVL
-76 VVGGSATQGTVA
+76 VVGGSASQGTIT

-94 SIKVKPGAKLKIS
+94 SINVKLGQKLKIT
-107 YIGFADQVVPA
+107 YIGYDESIVAA
-118 KNGMKVTMKEGGAV
+118 KEGMKVQMKTSGAV
-132 NLNAVEVVAYG
+132 SLNTVEVVAYG

-187 GEPGSDAAEIFVRGK
+187 GEPGDDAAEIFVRGK

-254 ITTKRGAQGKAKINV
+254 ITTKRGSQGKAKISV
-269 STSWTALAPT
+269 STSWTALSPT

-284 ASSYEYANF
+284 ASSLEYANF
-293 YNQMSL
+293 YNQMSE
-299 NDYWMRANKSVAIG
+299 NDYWQTANLAVANG
-313 KYPDLDAYTA
+313 KYASLEAYMA
-323 EHTFSNSF
+323 EKPFSKSF
-331 SEGIIQKFATGSD
+331 SDAIIQKFATGSD
-344 PIRFPSTKWADYIMK
+344 PIRFPNTRWADYIMK

-373 GTDRVKYFISAG
+373 GTDRVKYFISTG
-385 YYSQDGLFKEFDAGY
+385 YYSQDGLFKEFGA
-400 NYGYQY
+400 NYDFGYQY

-459 SPGIVDNKLVYCTA
+459 SPGIIDNKLVYCTT
-473 DYDDQKLPFVGN
+473 DYTDGLKLPFVGGD
-485 AGMGYYGNGFMQ
+485 GMGYYGKGFMQ

-528 NSAYTINKQGK
+528 NSAYTISKQGNCQ
-539 SVVASFNPLIQYEKD
+539 VATYNPLVQYDE
-554 DQGQFILD
+554 QGNVIY
-562 AEGNKKII
+562 
-570 LNADGTP
+570 NADGTP

-588 DPSYSASQAKARDW
+588 DPSYSASQGKARDW

-610 SRVFDKHTV
+610 SRVFGKHTV
-619 NALLLYNQSKQYYY
+619 NALMLYNQSKQYYY
-633 SNSSYPDVPR
+633 SNISYPDVPR

-657 SRYMAEFNMGYNG
+657 NRYMAEFNIGYNG

-680 GVFPAGSV
+680 GTFPAGSI
-688 GWILSE
+688 GWIISE
-694 EKFWKPISKVA
+694 EKFWKPISKIA
-705 SFFKIRASWG
+705 SFFKLRASWG

-721 TKDAIRFMYL
+721 TLDKIRFMYL

-740 GLTNNM
+740 GLVNNM
-746 TNWADSYGYLF
+746 SNWADTYGYLF

-767 TSSVAGAYESIK
+767 TSSIAGAYESIK

-814 HRTDILVRDET
+814 HRTDILVRDAT
-825 VPSTIGFTMPYT
+825 VPSSIGFTMPYT
-837 NAGEAKSWGWEL
+837 NAGETKAWGWEL

-855 KIGKDFR
+855 KIGKNFR

-870 YNQNEIVEMKEE
+870 YNQNEIIEMKEE
-882 PKKNEYM
+882 PQKNDYM
-889 MARGHRIGARSM
+889 LAKGHRIGARSM

-912 TKVEYEKT
+912 TQAEYEQT
-920 FGQPFPTQLKDYLM
+920 FGTPFPQQRITNLQ
-934 PGDCVYIDLDG
+934 PGDCVYVDLDG
-945 DGKINPND
+945 DGKIDPND
-953 KTRDNGYTDDPEY
+953 MTRDNGYTDDPEY

-1013 LLSYHVNNTWTPQS
+1013 LLSYHVNNTWTPGV

-1033 LYPRATWDNAEQ
+1033 LYPRATWANAEQ
-1045 NYAES
+1045 NYENS

-1064 VSLSYDFINPAFK
+1064 VSLSYDFINPTFK
-1077 KIGMHKCEVT
+1077 KIGMNKCEVT

>member
-1 MDSAAD
+1 MM
-7 FLKTKSGMNK
+7 KK
-17 NKVLKSSVLPL
+17 SVLPF
-28 ALCLTTMT
+28 ALVCSALMLN
-36 FSPIL
+36 PYMGGQ
-41 VSKAIAEVQNVQQG
+41 ARAEVQNVQQA
-55 ELVKGTIVDET
+55 KAITGTVVDET
-66 GEPIIGATVL
+66 GEPVIGATVL
-76 VVGGSATQGTVA
+76 VVGGKASQGTIT

-94 SIKVKPGAKLKIS
+94 SINVKPGQKLKIT
-107 YIGFADQVVPA
+107 YIGYDESIVAA
-118 KNGMKVTMKEGGAV
+118 KEGMKVQMKTSGAV
-132 NLNAVEVVAYG
+132 SLNTVEVVAYG

-154 SSVKSEDL
+154 SSVKSDDL

-187 GEPGSDAAEIFVRGK
+187 GEPGDDAAEIFVRGK

-254 ITTKRGAQGKAKINV
+254 ITTKRGSQGKAKISV
-269 STSWTALAPT
+269 STSWTALSPT

-284 ASSYEYANF
+284 ASSLEYANF
-293 YNQMSL
+293 YNQMSE
-299 NDYWMRANKSVAIG
+299 NDYWQTANLAVANG
-313 KYPDLDAYTA
+313 KYASLEAYMA
-323 EHTFSNSF
+323 EKPFSKSF
-331 SEGIIQKFATGSD
+331 SDAIIQKFATGSD
-344 PIRFPSTKWADYIMK
+344 PIRFPNTRWAEYIMK

-385 YYSQDGLFKEFDAGY
+385 YYSQDGLFKEFGA
-400 NYGYQY
+400 NYDFGYQY

-459 SPGIVDNKLVYCTA
+459 SPGIVDNKLVYCTT
-473 DYDDQKLPFVGN
+473 DYTDGLKLPFVGGD
-485 AGMGYYGNGFMQ
+485 GMGYYGKGFMQ

-528 NSAYTINKQGK
+528 NSAYTISKKGNCQ
-539 SVVASFNPLIQYEKD
+539 VASYNPLVQYDE
-554 DQGQFILD
+554 QGNVIY
-562 AEGNKKII
+562 
-570 LNADGTP
+570 NADGTP

-588 DPSYSASQAKARDW
+588 DPSYSASQGKARDW

-610 SRVFDKHTV
+610 SRVFGKHTV
-619 NALLLYNQSKQYYY
+619 NALMLYNQSKQYYY
-633 SNSSYPDVPR
+633 SGSDSYPDVPR

-657 SRYMAEFNMGYNG
+657 NRYMAEFNIGYNG

-680 GVFPAGSV
+680 GTFPAGSI

-694 EKFWKPISKVA
+694 EKFWKPISKIA
-705 SFFKIRASWG
+705 SFFKLRASWG

-721 TKDAIRFMYL
+721 TADKIRFMYL

-740 GLTNNM
+740 GLVNNM
-746 TNWADSYGYLF
+746 SDWADTYGYLF

-767 TSSVAGAYESIK
+767 TSSIAGAYESIK

-814 HRTDILVRDET
+814 HRTDILVRDAT
-825 VPSTIGFTMPYT
+825 VPSSIGFTMPYT
-837 NAGEAKSWGWEL
+837 NAGETKSWGWEL

-870 YNQNEIVEMKEE
+870 YNQNEIIEMKEE
-882 PKKNEYM
+882 PQKNAYM
-889 MARGHRIGARSM
+889 FAKGHRIGARSM

-912 TKVEYEKT
+912 TKAEYEQT
-920 FGQPFPTQLKDYLM
+920 FGTPFPQQLISNLQ
-934 PGDCVYIDLDG
+934 PGDCVYVDLDG
-945 DGKINPND
+945 DGKIDPND
-953 KTRDNGYTDDPEY
+953 MTRDNGYTDDPEY

-1013 LLSYHVNNTWTPQS
+1013 LLSYHVNNTWTPGV

-1033 LYPRATWDNAEQ
+1033 LYPRATWANAEQ
-1045 NYAES
+1045 NYAGS

-1064 VSLSYDFINPAFK
+1064 VSLSYDFINPTFK
-1077 KIGMHKCEVT
+1077 KIGMNKCEVT

>member
-1 MDSAAD
+1 MM
-7 FLKTKSGMNK
+7 KK
-17 NKVLKSSVLPL
+17 SVLPF
-28 ALCLTTMT
+28 ALVCSALMLN
-36 FSPIL
+36 PY
-41 VSKAIAEVQNVQQG
+41 VGGQAHAEVQNVQQAKA
-55 ELVKGTIVDET
+55 VKGTVVDET
-66 GEPIIGATVL
+66 GEPVIGATVL
-76 VVGGSATQGTVA
+76 VVGGSASQGTIT

-94 SIKVKPGAKLKIS
+94 SINVKPGQKLKIT
-107 YIGFADQVVPA
+107 YIGYDESIVAA
-118 KNGMKVTMKEGGAV
+118 KEGMKVQMKTSGAV
-132 NLNAVEVVAYG
+132 SLNTVEVVAYG

-154 SSVKSEDL
+154 SSVKSDDL

-187 GEPGSDAAEIFVRGK
+187 GEPGDDAAEIFVRGK

-254 ITTKRGAQGKAKINV
+254 ITTKRGSQGKAKISV
-269 STSWTALAPT
+269 STSWTALSPT

-284 ASSYEYANF
+284 ASSLEYANF
-293 YNQMSL
+293 YNQMSE
-299 NDYWMRANKSVAIG
+299 NDYWQTANLAVANG
-313 KYPDLDAYTA
+313 KYASLEAYMA
-323 EHTFSNSF
+323 EKPFSKSF
-331 SEGIIQKFATGSD
+331 SDAIIQKFATGSD
-344 PIRFPSTKWADYIMK
+344 PIRFPNTRWADYIMK

-373 GTDRVKYFISAG
+373 GTDRVKYFISTG
-385 YYSQDGLFKEFDAGY
+385 YYSQDGLFKEFGANYDFGY
-400 NYGYQY
+400 LY

-459 SPGIVDNKLVYCTA
+459 SPGIIDNKLVYCTT
-473 DYDDQKLPFVGN
+473 DYTDGLKLPFVGGD
-485 AGMGYYGNGFMQ
+485 GMGYYGKGFMQ

-512 LDFIT
+512 LDFVT

-528 NSAYTINKQGK
+528 NSAYTISKQGNCQ
-539 SVVASFNPLIQYEKD
+539 VATYNPLVQYDE
-554 DQGQFILD
+554 QGNVIY
-562 AEGNKKII
+562 
-570 LNADGTP
+570 NADGTP
-577 YIVYRQNGNDT
+577 YIVYRQNDNDT
-588 DPSYSASQAKARDW
+588 DPSYSASQGKARDW

-610 SRVFDKHTV
+610 SRVFGKHTV
-619 NALLLYNQSKQYYY
+619 NALMLYNQSKQYYY
-633 SNSSYPDVPR
+633 SNISYPDVPR

-657 SRYMAEFNMGYNG
+657 NRYMAEFNIGYNG

-680 GVFPAGSV
+680 GTFPAGSI
-688 GWILSE
+688 GWIISE
-694 EKFWKPISKVA
+694 EKFWKPISKIA
-705 SFFKIRASWG
+705 SFFKLRASWG

-721 TKDAIRFMYL
+721 TLDKIRFMYL

-746 TNWADSYGYLF
+746 SDWADTYGYLF

-767 TSSVAGAYESIK
+767 TSSIAGAYESIK

-814 HRTDILVRDET
+814 HRTDILVRDAT
-825 VPSTIGFTMPYT
+825 VPSSIGFTMPYT
-837 NAGEAKSWGWEL
+837 NAGETKAWGWEL

-855 KIGKDFR
+855 KIGKNFR

-870 YNQNEIVEMKEE
+870 YNQNEIIEMKEE
-882 PKKNEYM
+882 PQKNDYM
-889 MARGHRIGARSM
+889 LAKGHRIGARSM

-912 TKVEYEKT
+912 TKAEYEQT
-920 FGQPFPTQLKDYLM
+920 FGTPFPQQRITNLQ
-934 PGDCVYIDLDG
+934 PGDCVYVDLDG
-945 DGKINPND
+945 DGKIDPND
-953 KTRDNGYTDDPEY
+953 MTRDNGYTDDPEY

-1013 LLSYHVNNTWTPQS
+1013 LLSYHVNNTWTPGV

-1033 LYPRATWDNAEQ
+1033 LYPRATWANAEQ
-1045 NYAES
+1045 NYENS

-1064 VSLSYDFINPAFK
+1064 VSLSYDFINPTFK
-1077 KIGMHKCEVT
+1077 KIGMNKCEVT

>member
-1 MDSAAD
+1 MS
-7 FLKTKSGMNK
+7 KQNK
-17 NKVLKSSVLPL
+17 MMKKSVLPF
-28 ALCLTTMT
+28 ALVCSALML
-36 FSPIL
+36 SPY
-41 VSKAIAEVQNVQQG
+41 VGGQAHAEVQNVQQAKA
-55 ELVKGTIVDET
+55 VKGTVVDET
-66 GEPIIGATVL
+66 GEPVIGATVL
-76 VVGGSATQGTVA
+76 VVGGSASQGTIT

-94 SIKVKPGAKLKIS
+94 SINVKLGQKLKIT
-107 YIGFADQVVPA
+107 YIGYDESIMAA
-118 KNGMKVTMKEGGAV
+118 KEGMKVQMKTSGAV
-132 NLNAVEVVAYG
+132 SLNTVEVVAYG

-187 GEPGSDAAEIFVRGK
+187 GEPGDDAAEIFVRGK

-254 ITTKRGAQGKAKINV
+254 ITTKRGSQGKAKISV
-269 STSWTALAPT
+269 STSWTALSPT

-284 ASSYEYANF
+284 ASSLEYANF
-293 YNQMSL
+293 YNQMSE
-299 NDYWMRANKSVAIG
+299 NDYWQTANLAVANG
-313 KYPDLDAYTA
+313 KYASLEAYMA
-323 EHTFSNSF
+323 EKPFSKSF
-331 SEGIIQKFATGSD
+331 SDAIIQKFATGSD
-344 PIRFPSTKWADYIMK
+344 PIRFPNTKWADYIMK

-373 GTDRVKYFISAG
+373 GTDRVKYFISTG
-385 YYSQDGLFKEFDAGY
+385 YYSQNGLFKEFGA
-400 NYGYQY
+400 NYDFGYQY

-459 SPGIVDNKLVYCTA
+459 SPGIIDNKLVYCTT
-473 DYDDQKLPFVGN
+473 DYTDGLKLPFVGGD
-485 AGMGYYGNGFMQ
+485 GMGYYGKGFMQ

-528 NSAYTINKQGK
+528 NSAYTISKQGNCQ
-539 SVVASFNPLIQYEKD
+539 VATYNPLVQYDE
-554 DQGQFILD
+554 QGNVIY
-562 AEGNKKII
+562 
-570 LNADGTP
+570 NADGTP

-588 DPSYSASQAKARDW
+588 DPSYSASQGKARDW

-610 SRVFDKHTV
+610 SRVFGKHTV
-619 NALLLYNQSKQYYY
+619 NALMLYNQSKQYYY
-633 SNSSYPDVPR
+633 SNISYPDVPR

-657 SRYMAEFNMGYNG
+657 NRYMAEFNIGYNG

-680 GVFPAGSV
+680 GTFPAGSI
-688 GWILSE
+688 GWIISE
-694 EKFWKPISKVA
+694 EKFWKPISKIA
-705 SFFKIRASWG
+705 SFFKLRASWG

-721 TKDAIRFMYL
+721 TLDKIRFMYL

-740 GLTNNM
+740 GLVNNM
-746 TNWADSYGYLF
+746 SNWADTYGYLF

-767 TSSVAGAYESIK
+767 TSSIAGAYESIK

-814 HRTDILVRDET
+814 HRTDILVRDAT
-825 VPSTIGFTMPYT
+825 VPSSIGFTMPYT
-837 NAGEAKSWGWEL
+837 NAGETKAWGWEL

-855 KIGKDFR
+855 KIGKNFR

-870 YNQNEIVEMKEE
+870 YNQNEIIEMKEE
-882 PKKNEYM
+882 PQKNDYM
-889 MARGHRIGARSM
+889 LAKGHRIGARSM

-912 TKVEYEKT
+912 TKAEYEQT
-920 FGQPFPTQLKDYLM
+920 FGTPFPQQRITNLQ
-934 PGDCVYIDLDG
+934 PGDCVYVDLDG
-945 DGKINPND
+945 DGKIDPND
-953 KTRDNGYTDDPEY
+953 MTRDNGYTDDPEY

-1013 LLSYHVNNTWTPQS
+1013 LLSYHVNNTWTPGV

-1033 LYPRATWDNAEQ
+1033 LYPRATWANAEQ
-1045 NYAES
+1045 NYENS

-1064 VSLSYDFINPAFK
+1064 VSLSYDFINPTFK
-1077 KIGMHKCEVT
+1077 KIGMNKCEVT

>member
-1 MDSAAD
+1 MM
-7 FLKTKSGMNK
+7 KK
-17 NKVLKSSVLPL
+17 SVLPF
-28 ALCLTTMT
+28 ALVCSALML
-36 FSPIL
+36 SPY
-41 VSKAIAEVQNVQQG
+41 VGGQAHAEVQNVQQAKA
-55 ELVKGTIVDET
+55 VKGTVVDET
-66 GEPIIGATVL
+66 GEPVIGATVL
-76 VVGGSATQGTVA
+76 VVGGSASQGTIT

-94 SIKVKPGAKLKIS
+94 SINVKLGQKLKIT
-107 YIGFADQVVPA
+107 YIGYDESIVAA
-118 KNGMKVTMKEGGAV
+118 KEGMKVQMKTSGAV
-132 NLNAVEVVAYG
+132 SLNTVEVVAYG

-187 GEPGSDAAEIFVRGK
+187 GEPGDDAAEIFVRGK

-254 ITTKRGAQGKAKINV
+254 ITTKRGSQGKAKISV
-269 STSWTALAPT
+269 STSWTALSPT

-284 ASSYEYANF
+284 ASSLEYANF
-293 YNQMSL
+293 YNQMSE
-299 NDYWMRANKSVAIG
+299 NDYWQTANLAVANG
-313 KYPDLDAYTA
+313 KYASLEAYMA
-323 EHTFSNSF
+323 EKPFSKSF
-331 SEGIIQKFATGSD
+331 SDAIIQKFATGSD
-344 PIRFPSTKWADYIMK
+344 PIRFPNTRWADYIMK

-373 GTDRVKYFISAG
+373 GTDRVKYFISTG
-385 YYSQDGLFKEFDAGY
+385 YYSQDGLFKEFGA
-400 NYGYQY
+400 NYDFGYQY

-459 SPGIVDNKLVYCTA
+459 SPGIIDNKLVYCTT
-473 DYDDQKLPFVGN
+473 DYTDGLKLPFVGGD
-485 AGMGYYGNGFMQ
+485 GMGYYGKGFMQ

-528 NSAYTINKQGK
+528 NSAYTISKQGNCQ
-539 SVVASFNPLIQYEKD
+539 VATYNPLVQYDE
-554 DQGQFILD
+554 QGNVIY
-562 AEGNKKII
+562 
-570 LNADGTP
+570 NADGTP

-588 DPSYSASQAKARDW
+588 DPSYSASQGKARDW

-610 SRVFDKHTV
+610 SRVFGKHTV
-619 NALLLYNQSKQYYY
+619 NALMLYNQSKQYYY
-633 SNSSYPDVPR
+633 SNISYPDVPR

-657 SRYMAEFNMGYNG
+657 NRYMAEFNIGYNG

-680 GVFPAGSV
+680 GTFPAGSI
-688 GWILSE
+688 GWIISE
-694 EKFWKPISKVA
+694 EKFWKPISKIA
-705 SFFKIRASWG
+705 SFFKLRASWG

-721 TKDAIRFMYL
+721 TLDKIRFMYL

-740 GLTNNM
+740 GLVNNM
-746 TNWADSYGYLF
+746 SNWADTYGYLF

-767 TSSVAGAYESIK
+767 TSSIAGAYESIK

-814 HRTDILVRDET
+814 HRTDILVRDAT
-825 VPSTIGFTMPYT
+825 VPSSIGFTMPYT
-837 NAGEAKSWGWEL
+837 NAGETKAWGWEL

-855 KIGKDFR
+855 KIGKNFR

-870 YNQNEIVEMKEE
+870 YNQNEIIEMKEE
-882 PKKNEYM
+882 PQKNDYM
-889 MARGHRIGARSM
+889 LAKGHRIGARSM

-912 TKVEYEKT
+912 TKAEYEQT
-920 FGQPFPTQLKDYLM
+920 FGTPFPQQRITNLQ
-934 PGDCVYIDLDG
+934 PGDCVYVDLDG
-945 DGKINPND
+945 DGKIDPND
-953 KTRDNGYTDDPEY
+953 MTRDNGYTDDPEY

-1013 LLSYHVNNTWTPQS
+1013 LLSYHVNNTWTPGV

-1033 LYPRATWDNAEQ
+1033 LYPRATWANAEQ
-1045 NYAES
+1045 NYENS

-1056 AKYLRLKT
+1056 AKYFRLKT
-1064 VSLSYDFINPAFK
+1064 VSLSYDFINPTFK
-1077 KIGMHKCEVT
+1077 KIGMNKCEVT

>member
-1 MDSAAD
+1 MM
-7 FLKTKSGMNK
+7 KK
-17 NKVLKSSVLPL
+17 SVLPF
-28 ALCLTTMT
+28 ALVCSALMLN
-36 FSPIL
+36 PY
-41 VSKAIAEVQNVQQG
+41 VGGQAHAEVQNVQQAKA
-55 ELVKGTIVDET
+55 VKGTVVDET
-66 GEPIIGATVL
+66 GEPVIGATVL
-76 VVGGSATQGTVA
+76 VVGGSASQGTIT

-94 SIKVKPGAKLKIS
+94 SINVKPGQKLKIT
-107 YIGFADQVVPA
+107 YIGYDESIVAA
-118 KNGMKVTMKEGGAV
+118 KEGMKVQMKTSGAV
-132 NLNAVEVVAYG
+132 SLNTVEVVAYG

-154 SSVKSEDL
+154 SSVKSDDL

-187 GEPGSDAAEIFVRGK
+187 GEPGDDAAEIFVRGK

-254 ITTKRGAQGKAKINV
+254 ITTKRGSQGKAKISV
-269 STSWTALAPT
+269 STSWTALSPT

-284 ASSYEYANF
+284 ASSLEYANF
-293 YNQMSL
+293 YNQMSE
-299 NDYWMRANKSVAIG
+299 NDYWQTANLAVANG
-313 KYPDLDAYTA
+313 KYSSLEAYMA
-323 EHTFSNSF
+323 EKPFSKSF
-331 SEGIIQKFATGSD
+331 SDAIIQKFATGSD
-344 PIRFPSTKWADYIMK
+344 PIRFPNTRWAEYIMK

-373 GTDRVKYFISAG
+373 GTDRVKYFISTG
-385 YYSQDGLFKEFDAGY
+385 YYSQDGLFKEFGA
-400 NYGYQY
+400 NYDFGYQY

-459 SPGIVDNKLVYCTA
+459 SPGIIDNKLVYCTT
-473 DYDDQKLPFVGN
+473 DYTDGLKLPFVGGD
-485 AGMGYYGNGFMQ
+485 GMGYYGKGFMQ

-528 NSAYTINKQGK
+528 NSAYTISKQGNCQ
-539 SVVASFNPLIQYEKD
+539 VATYNPLVQYDE
-554 DQGQFILD
+554 QGNVIY
-562 AEGNKKII
+562 
-570 LNADGTP
+570 NADGTP
-577 YIVYRQNGNDT
+577 YIVYRQNDNDT
-588 DPSYSASQAKARDW
+588 DPSYSASQGKARDW

-610 SRVFDKHTV
+610 SRVFGKHTV
-619 NALLLYNQSKQYYY
+619 NALMLYNQSKQYYY
-633 SNSSYPDVPR
+633 SNISYPDVPR

-657 SRYMAEFNMGYNG
+657 NRYMAEFNIGYNG

-680 GVFPAGSV
+680 GTFPAGSI
-688 GWILSE
+688 GWIISE
-694 EKFWKPISKVA
+694 EKFWKPISKIA
-705 SFFKIRASWG
+705 SFFKLRASWG

-721 TKDAIRFMYL
+721 TLDKIRFMYL

-740 GLTNNM
+740 GLVNNM
-746 TNWADSYGYLF
+746 SNWADTYGYLF

-767 TSSVAGAYESIK
+767 TSSIAGAYESIK

-814 HRTDILVRDET
+814 HRTDILVRDAT
-825 VPSTIGFTMPYT
+825 VPSSIGFTMPYT
-837 NAGEAKSWGWEL
+837 NAGETKAWGWEL

-855 KIGKDFR
+855 KIGKNFR

-870 YNQNEIVEMKEE
+870 YNQNEIIEMKEE
-882 PKKNEYM
+882 PQKNDYM
-889 MARGHRIGARSM
+889 LAKGHRIGARSM

-912 TKVEYEKT
+912 TKAEYEQT
-920 FGQPFPTQLKDYLM
+920 FGTPFPQQRITNLQ
-934 PGDCVYIDLDG
+934 PGDCVYVDLDG
-945 DGKINPND
+945 DGKIDPND
-953 KTRDNGYTDDPEY
+953 MTRDNGYTDDPEY

-1013 LLSYHVNNTWTPQS
+1013 LLSYHVNNTWTPGI

-1033 LYPRATWDNAEQ
+1033 LYPRATWANAEQ
-1045 NYAES
+1045 NYENS

-1064 VSLSYDFINPAFK
+1064 VSLSYDFINPTFK
-1077 KIGMHKCEVT
+1077 KIGMNKCEVT

>member
-1 MDSAAD
+1 
-7 FLKTKSGMNK
+7 MNK

-998 FRQPFYCSSNTTQGG
+998 FRQPFYCSSNTTQGE
-1013 LLSYHVNNTWTPQS
+1013 LLSYHVNNTWTPES

>member
-1 MDSAAD
+1 MM
-7 FLKTKSGMNK
+7 KK
-17 NKVLKSSVLPL
+17 SVLPF
-28 ALCLTTMT
+28 ALVCSALML
-36 FSPIL
+36 SPY
-41 VSKAIAEVQNVQQG
+41 VGGQAHAEVQNVQQAKA
-55 ELVKGTIVDET
+55 VKGTVVDET
-66 GEPIIGATVL
+66 GEPVIGATVL
-76 VVGGSATQGTVA
+76 VVGGSASQGTIT

-94 SIKVKPGAKLKIS
+94 SINVKLGQKLKIT
-107 YIGFADQVVPA
+107 YIGYDESIVAA
-118 KNGMKVTMKEGGAV
+118 KEGMKVQMKTSGAV
-132 NLNAVEVVAYG
+132 SLNTVEVVAYG

-187 GEPGSDAAEIFVRGK
+187 GEPGDDAAEIFVRGK

-254 ITTKRGAQGKAKINV
+254 ITTKRGSQGKAKISV
-269 STSWTALAPT
+269 STSWTAFSPT

-284 ASSYEYANF
+284 ASSLEYANF
-293 YNQMSL
+293 YNQMSE
-299 NDYWMRANKSVAIG
+299 NDYWQTANLAVANG
-313 KYPDLDAYTA
+313 KYASLEAYMA
-323 EHTFSNSF
+323 EKPFSKSF
-331 SEGIIQKFATGSD
+331 SDAIIQKFATGSD
-344 PIRFPSTKWADYIMK
+344 PIRFPNTRWADYIMK

-373 GTDRVKYFISAG
+373 GTDRVKYFISTG
-385 YYSQDGLFKEFDAGY
+385 YYSQDGLFKEFGA
-400 NYGYQY
+400 NYDFGYQY

-459 SPGIVDNKLVYCTA
+459 SPGIIDNKLVYCTT
-473 DYDDQKLPFVGN
+473 DYTDGLKLPFVGGD
-485 AGMGYYGNGFMQ
+485 GMGYYGKGFMQ

-528 NSAYTINKQGK
+528 NSAYTISKQGNCQ
-539 SVVASFNPLIQYEKD
+539 VATYNPLVQYDE
-554 DQGQFILD
+554 QGNVIY
-562 AEGNKKII
+562 
-570 LNADGTP
+570 NADGTP

-588 DPSYSASQAKARDW
+588 DPSYSASQGKARDW

-610 SRVFDKHTV
+610 SRVFGKHTV
-619 NALLLYNQSKQYYY
+619 NALMLYNQSKQYYY
-633 SNSSYPDVPR
+633 SNISYPDVPR

-657 SRYMAEFNMGYNG
+657 NRYMAEFNIGYNG

-680 GVFPAGSV
+680 GTFPAGSI
-688 GWILSE
+688 GWIISE
-694 EKFWKPISKVA
+694 EKFWKPISKIA
-705 SFFKIRASWG
+705 SFFKLRASWG

-721 TKDAIRFMYL
+721 TLDKIRFMYL

-740 GLTNNM
+740 GLVNNM
-746 TNWADSYGYLF
+746 SNWADTYGYLF

-767 TSSVAGAYESIK
+767 TSSIAGAYESIK

-814 HRTDILVRDET
+814 HRTDILVRDAT
-825 VPSTIGFTMPYT
+825 VPSSIGFTMPYT
-837 NAGEAKSWGWEL
+837 NAGETKAWGWEL

-855 KIGKDFR
+855 KIGKNFR

-870 YNQNEIVEMKEE
+870 YNQNEIIEMKEE
-882 PKKNEYM
+882 PQKNDYM
-889 MARGHRIGARSM
+889 LAKGHRIGARSM

-912 TKVEYEKT
+912 TKAEYEQT
-920 FGQPFPTQLKDYLM
+920 FGTPFPQQRITNLQ
-934 PGDCVYIDLDG
+934 PGDCVYVDLDG
-945 DGKINPND
+945 DGKIDPND
-953 KTRDNGYTDDPEY
+953 MTRDNGYTDDPEY

-1013 LLSYHVNNTWTPQS
+1013 LLSYHVNNTWTPGV

-1033 LYPRATWDNAEQ
+1033 LYPRATWANAEQ
-1045 NYAES
+1045 NYENS

-1064 VSLSYDFINPAFK
+1064 VSLSYDFINPTFK
-1077 KIGMHKCEVT
+1077 KIGMNKCEVT

>member
-1 MDSAAD
+1 
-7 FLKTKSGMNK
+7 MNK

-721 TKDAIRFMYL
+721 TKDAIRFLYL

-1013 LLSYHVNNTWTPQS
+1013 LLSYHVNNTWTPES